1 MSAPVCPEHRLEMAF
16 PTSIDL
22 GEKVKFRGKEIR
34 NQFHYCRTKD
44 CLWRYSPE
52 LKEYFRATEF
62 PASHPLPGKLEL

>member
-1 MSAPVCPEHRLEMAF
+1 MSTPICPQHKTEMAF

-22 GEKVKFRGKEIR
+22 GDKVILRGKEVQ
-34 NQFHYCRTKD
+34 NQFHYCTKD

-62 PASHPLPGKLEL
+62 PASLLYSRSQT